1 MKTLIAYS
9 TTHGCTG
16 KIAEQMSSYLDGDV
30 KLVNLKKNSSPDI
43 SGFNRI
49 IIGGSIHAGQIQKRV
64 REFCNE
70 NTGEL
75 LKKELGLFITCM
87 ETGEVA
93 QKQLMEAYP
102 EELFYNAKI
111 TAFFGGEFDFKRMNF
126 FEKLIVKKVAHV
138 KESTSLVNTES
149 VKKFTRRMDRVFNP
163 FLFLA

>member
-9 TTHGCTG
+9 TTHGCTE
-16 KIAEQMSSYLDGDV
+16 KIAEQMSSYLDGEAT
-30 KLVNLKKNSSPDI
+30 LVNLKKNSSPGI
-43 SGFNRI
+43 SGFDRV

-64 REFCNE
+64 KDFCNE
-70 NTGEL
+70 NPGEL

-87 ETGEVA
+87 ETGETA

-102 EELFYNAKI
+102 EELLCHAKI

-138 KESTSLVNTES
+138 KESTSHVDTES
-149 VKKFTRRMDRVFNP
+149 VKKFTKRMDRVFNP